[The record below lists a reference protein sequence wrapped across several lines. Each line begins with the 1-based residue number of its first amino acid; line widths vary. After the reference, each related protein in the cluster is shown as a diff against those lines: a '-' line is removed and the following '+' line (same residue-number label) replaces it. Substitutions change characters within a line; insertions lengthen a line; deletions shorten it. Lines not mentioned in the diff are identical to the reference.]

1 MDVSYI
7 HATRVCAPEHWPPY
21 SGGSVELIV
30 PRRCYDAYLGMRRA
44 HELSKQL
51 TIDLPRSEVRGPDGA
66 RVWNADDVLRETPHG
81 RFCTQ
86 AVCAPILEWFM
97 NAGLYAREI
106 PTGYHPLRVRILSCG
121 SVKVTK
127 RLMVGM
133 GIVEVGAFVTSDTVV
148 LSSNPVDGSTH
159 RPRMLH
165 RRCASARRRSSQRDS
180 MNRRG
185 FRLTRSSMRDESV
198 ADEDDERCN
207 DEGV

>member
-1 MDVSYI
+1 MS
-7 HATRVCAPEHWPPY
+7 R
-21 SGGSVELIV
+21 
-30 PRRCYDAYLGMRRA
+30 
-44 HELSKQL
+44 QL
-51 TIDLPRSEVRGPDGA
+51 TIDLPRSEVRGPDGV
-66 RVWNADDVLRETPHG
+66 RVWNADDVVRHTPHG

-106 PTGYHPLRVRILSCG
+106 PVGYHPLRVRILSCG

-148 LSSNPVDGSTH
+148 LSSNPVDGSTPRRH

-165 RRCASARRRSSQRDS
+165 RRCASARRRSSQLDS
-180 MNRRG
+180 MDRRG
-185 FRLTRSSMRDESV
+185 CRLTRSSIRDGTV

-207 DEGV
+207 DEGVE